1 MTANLSQW
9 IITHFL
15 SITLRVVFSGSERD
29 GFDKSETMIAAQSL
43 TMFLSLFLR
52 REDKAGELPDYSS
65 FNVDDVGIILMPE
78 KEINDDFQK

>member
-1 MTANLSQW
+1 
-9 IITHFL
+9 
-15 SITLRVVFSGSERD
+15 
-29 GFDKSETMIAAQSL
+29 MIAAQSL